1 MNQLERGILPGG
13 SIAVLIEVK
22 MMNNSKRQA
31 VLIILVCNAIVI
43 SFFEA
48 LLPLPIPVP
57 GVKLGL
63 ANILTIL
70 AIVFLDLKSAL
81 IIVVLRSIAV
91 TFLSKGLFALVFGL
105 VGGLLSAVL
114 MWVLYKKLPDVFSI
128 KGISIAGAIVHNTG
142 QMAVASWLLREPLIL
157 YYLPVLSIAAVIT
170 GFFTGSISELVI
182 GELKKRGFFEE

>member
-1 MNQLERGILPGG
+1 MKPLSNT
-13 SIAVLIEVK
+13 
-22 MMNNSKRQA
+22 KRQA

-43 SFFEA
+43 SLLEA

-63 ANILTIL
+63 ANILTML

-105 VGGLLSAVL
+105 SGGVLSAVL
-114 MWVLYKKLPDVFSI
+114 MWFLYKKLPNVFSI
-128 KGISIAGAIVHNTG
+128 KGISIAGAIIHNAG
-142 QMAVASWLLREPLIL
+142 QMAVASWLLRESLIL
-157 YYLPVLSIAAVIT
+157 YYFPVLAIAAVLT
-170 GFFTGSISELVI
+170 GFFTGSICEMVI
-182 GELKKRGFFEE
+182 GELKKRGLLEGL

>member
-1 MNQLERGILPGG
+1 
-13 SIAVLIEVK
+13 
-22 MMNNSKRQA
+22 MNNTKRQA

-43 SFFEA
+43 SFLEA

-105 VGGLLSAVL
+105 TGGLLSAVL
-114 MWVLYKKLPDVFSI
+114 MWFLYKKLPDVFSI
-128 KGISIAGAIVHNTG
+128 KGISIAGAIIHNSG
-142 QMAVASWLLREPLIL
+142 QMAVASWLLHEALIL
-157 YYLPVLSIAAVIT
+157 YYLPVLAIAAVIT
-170 GFFTGSISELVI
+170 GFFTGSICEMVI
-182 GELKKRGFFEE
+182 GELKKRGFLEGL